1 MKATDKAFF
10 RLDPALVADL
20 VSALLA
26 ALASRVCLPGDNR
39 AVGEE
44 AASSSDELMHSIK
57 DGTLLS
63 SLSDKPTSSATLDAA
78 EAGGLAGLIGA
89 LR

>member
-1 MKATDKAFF
+1 MKATDKVFF
-10 RLDPALVADL
+10 PFAPALAADL

-26 ALASRVCLPGDNR
+26 ALVSRAGLPCDNR
-39 AVGEE
+39 AVEEE

-63 SLSDKPTSSATLDAA
+63 SLSDKPTSSSTLDAA
-78 EAGGLAGLIGA
+78 EAGGLAG
-89 LR
+89 